1 MCDSHL
7 RPRPRQCL
15 GNLWVFRVTVICMLL
30 MAIAAA
36 IGFFYLE
43 YMFMESLAPDTRV
56 FVDILSFFAIAFL
69 IIISACF
76 MSRRKPE

>member
-1 MCDSHL
+1 
-7 RPRPRQCL
+7 
-15 GNLWVFRVTVICMLL
+15 MLL